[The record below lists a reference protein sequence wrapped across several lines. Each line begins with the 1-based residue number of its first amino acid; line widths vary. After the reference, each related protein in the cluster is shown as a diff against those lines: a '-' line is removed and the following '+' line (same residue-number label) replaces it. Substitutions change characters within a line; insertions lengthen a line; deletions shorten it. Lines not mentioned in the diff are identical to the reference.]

1 MFTFLLVSLVVIYAL
16 FGLGVL
22 SMARAASL
30 SDEAMDAQSA
40 RQRVHIARRPTT
52 RRMHA

>member
-1 MFTFLLVSLVVIYAL
+1 MFTFLLISLVVIYAL

-40 RQRVHIARRPTT
+40 RQRLRSARRTMS
-52 RRMHA
+52 RHMHA